1 MCVVCLAK
9 MTTIRIASLMLGGML
24 SQLAAM
30 PTLFLKFLRIHW
42 FLAIL
47 AIMLGCVGVYAV
59 YAATWMREVD
69 FWNRQAVFLAVGVP
83 IMLVIAL
90 VDYRW
95 IRWGAVPFYVVSVV
109 LLVLVRVMGRETY
122 GAKSWL
128 DLGFISLQPAQLAIV
143 SGILTVAVFLEA
155 TSRLH
160 AMLRLMGVG
169 VIIAVPCF
177 LILTQP
183 DLGSTI
189 VWFPV
194 VMAMLFVGGIPKRYL
209 AAMLLVVVAAI
220 PVVANFGIK
229 PYQKARIT
237 AFLDPN
243 ADPLGAGWTINQSL
257 IAVGSGGIEGKG
269 FKAQNTLT
277 ELGFLPSTISHND
290 FVFAVFAEHHG
301 FIGGVLLISA
311 FACLLMMGLQ
321 VALLARD
328 PMGRIIAAGI
338 IAELFTYTFMNI
350 GMTISLT
357 PVTGLPLPFISYG
370 GTFLLTTLASI
381 GLLQS
386 IWVHRKTLA

>member
-1 MCVVCLAK
+1 
-9 MTTIRIASLMLGGML
+9 MLGRML
-24 SQLAAM
+24 SQLAMM
-30 PTLFLKFLRIHW
+30 PTVFLKFLRIHW

-47 AIMLGCVGVYAV
+47 TILLGCVGVYAV
-59 YAATWMREVD
+59 YAATWMRDVD
-69 FWNRQAVFLAVGVP
+69 FWNRQSVFLAVGIP
-83 IMLVIAL
+83 IMFAISL

-95 IRWGAVPFYVVSVV
+95 IRWGAVPLYVISVV
-109 LLVLVRVMGRETY
+109 LLILVEVMGRETF

-128 DLGFISLQPAQLAIV
+128 DLGFISIQPAQLAII

-155 TSRLH
+155 TARLH
-160 AMLRLMGVG
+160 AVLRIAGVG
-169 VIIAVPCF
+169 IIVSVPCF

-220 PVVANFGIK
+220 PIVANFAIK
-229 PYQKARIT
+229 PYQKERIT

-243 ADPLGAGWTINQSL
+243 ANPLGAGWTINQSM
-257 IAVGSGGIEGKG
+257 IAVGSGGVEGKG
-269 FKAQNTLT
+269 FRAQNTLT
-277 ELGFLPSTISHND
+277 ELGFLPSTIAHND

-301 FIGGVLLISA
+301 FIGGVLLISG
-311 FACLLMMGLQ
+311 FACLLLMGLQ

-328 PMGRIIAAGI
+328 PLGRVIAAGI
-338 IAELFTYTFMNI
+338 IAKFFTYTFMNI
-350 GMTISLT
+350 GMTISVT
-357 PVTGLPLPFISYG
+357 PVTGLPLPLISYG
-370 GTFLLTTLASI
+370 GTFLLTTLASV

-386 IWVHRKTLA
+386 IWVHRKTLS